1 MMVAGG
7 AGADTITINYGM
19 GQDTRVL
26 WGGDDAAMDV
36 FDFVYSGDN
45 SAVSRMLG
53 ILVATVTGLTDA
65 SFASF
70 SLSML
75 NLPASFDWGSIDAVI
90 LNPDSQDKLTM
101 WGSAIDA
108 SPFENA
114 LYGVTAMHMNSQ
126 DIWDD
131 IGVVWSATSPS
142 ATEGQSTFLGT
153 SLHMQA
159 QDWDEIGTDWY
170 RKATDGGTSI
180 LDGGESNDQAIDEFL
195 ATHRSPDAT
204 WTINMSN
211 YDPMETV
218 SDWFGITRPN
228 GTVNRENIHNGSS
241 LGALSGN
248 SPSYLLMRQM
258 PHCLAMRAM
267 PWNGCWPDAPIRRT
281 ATLQQAF
288 TPFVLNQ

>member
-1 MMVAGG
+1 
-7 AGADTITINYGM
+7 
-19 GQDTRVL
+19 
-26 WGGDDAAMDV
+26 
-36 FDFVYSGDN
+36 
-45 SAVSRMLG
+45 
-53 ILVATVTGLTDA
+53 
-65 SFASF
+65 
-70 SLSML
+70 
-75 NLPASFDWGSIDAVI
+75 
-90 LNPDSQDKLTM
+90 M

-108 SPFENA
+108 NPFENA

-211 YDPMETV
+211 YDPY
-218 SDWFGITRPN
+218 GN
-228 GTVNRENIHNGSS
+228 GVGLVWHNP
-241 LGALSGN
+241 AE
-248 SPSYLLMRQM
+248 
-258 PHCLAMRAM
+258 
-267 PWNGCWPDAPIRRT
+267 WNGEPREYSQWFVAGGAFREQSLISVDAPN
-281 ATLQQAF
+281 AALPSDAGDA
-288 TPFVLNQ
+288 VEWLLA